1 MQKNQQLI
9 NLCSNAVNLLSN
21 ILIGLFFTPY
31 LVSTLGISAYGVL
44 PLALLINSYINVV
57 TGALIGSMSRF
68 YSIELVAERYKE
80 SSEYLSIAFISL
92 LVFSVLLAP
101 LAIIFILN
109 IDMILNIPNEY
120 IYDSQILFIYMILSF
135 LLSMCSS
142 LLNITQF
149 AMNRLDIMNAI
160 KIGRNVFKVIFILI
174 FFSCVDVNL
183 INIGFSFF
191 LSEIMVFVMSYYF
204 FRRETNENITIS
216 YKLFDKKKFKV
227 IIAMIFW
234 VLLLH
239 IGEVVLFRIDNL
251 IINIF
256 WSTTESG
263 IVGMFSEFGMYI
275 NSVLAVIISLSS
287 PLIVINYS
295 KHKYKE
301 MISIFMNNYIV
312 TNYFLCIM
320 ISIIICYAP
329 EIIRIWLGN
338 SYTDYSNW
346 FCMKILFVPFVIYIS
361 IYNTLFRVYNKLR
374 LPSYIMI
381 ICGIIGVILMC
392 IIGRSKVQYQDP
404 VSLVLVM
411 GIISLIL
418 NFFTTSIY
426 LSKITHS
433 ISVISL
439 FKPLF
444 ALIAIIPITY
454 LISLALKSFLP
465 CENFFFF
472 LLNLVVASVLAATM
486 LYKFALPQGARSYII
501 KDILSRRK

>member
-1 MQKNQQLI
+1 M
-9 NLCSNAVNLLSN
+9 
-21 ILIGLFFTPY
+21 
-31 LVSTLGISAYGVL
+31 
-44 PLALLINSYINVV
+44 
-57 TGALIGSMSRF
+57 
-68 YSIELVAERYKE
+68 
-80 SSEYLSIAFISL
+80 
-92 LVFSVLLAP
+92 
-101 LAIIFILN
+101 
-109 IDMILNIPNEY
+109 
-120 IYDSQILFIYMILSF
+120 
-135 LLSMCSS
+135 
-142 LLNITQF
+142 
-149 AMNRLDIMNAI
+149 
-160 KIGRNVFKVIFILI
+160 
-174 FFSCVDVNL
+174 
-183 INIGFSFF
+183 
-191 LSEIMVFVMSYYF
+191 
-204 FRRETNENITIS
+204 
-216 YKLFDKKKFKV
+216 
-227 IIAMIFW
+227 
-234 VLLLH
+234 
-239 IGEVVLFRIDNL
+239 LFR
-251 IINIF
+251 
-256 WSTTESG
+256 S
-263 IVGMFSEFGMYI
+263 
-275 NSVLAVIISLSS
+275 
-287 PLIVINYS
+287 
-295 KHKYKE
+295 
-301 MISIFMNNYIV
+301 
-312 TNYFLCIM
+312 
-320 ISIIICYAP
+320 
-329 EIIRIWLGN
+329 
-338 SYTDYSNW
+338 